1 MLNETVLLPSVT
13 YILLVADFFADGL
26 ARHPTT
32 TRDAPEKTPSP
43 WSPPTPRP
51 RRG

>member
-1 MLNETVLLPSVT
+1 MLSETVLLPGVT

-26 ARHPTT
+26 ARDPTVT
-32 TRDAPEKTPSP
+32 HEPAEKTPSP

-51 RRG
+51 VRR